1 MEFQDPP
8 QATLQVRM
16 TWATFKNPLS
26 KYKTKQNPH
35 IQEKQNTT
43 SEWPAKA
50 QGSPGKGSLTCW
62 FTGSWGWGEVL
73 QSSLTLATFR
83 KIQAILAQGSRE
95 ELPHST
101 VNRGRF
107 QMGPWEWHF
116 CPFPFG
122 GGGGLR
128 MRSAGGPQGNGHIG
142 AGDNHQVVLAPT
154 RAEAASW
161 QAHQAVWVHCRQ
173 RILRKARR
181 KSWLKMV

>member
-16 TWATFKNPLS
+16 TWATFKTPLS
-26 KYKTKQNPH
+26 KYKTKQNSH

-62 FTGSWGWGEVL
+62 LTGSWGRGWGEVL
-73 QSSLTLATFR
+73 QSTLALATFW

-101 VNRGRF
+101 VNKGRF
-107 QMGPWEWHF
+107 QMGP
-116 CPFPFG
+116 
-122 GGGGLR
+122 
-128 MRSAGGPQGNGHIG
+128 GNGTF
-142 AGDNHQVVLAPT
+142 VLSPLGG
-154 RAEAASW
+154 
-161 QAHQAVWVHCRQ
+161 VGV
-173 RILRKARR
+173 
-181 KSWLKMV
+181 